1 MTAGFH
7 PIEGKRVV
15 SKLSV
20 CPDLDIE
27 QLAKVVGVKL
37 KQIRQ
42 DRRLCRRGRKHFDLW
57 GRFG

>member
-20 CPDLDIE
+20 CPDLHIE
-27 QLAKVVGVKL
+27 ELAKVVGVEL

-42 DRRLCRRGRKHFDLW
+42 ERSLFRRGRKHFD
-57 GRFG
+57 R